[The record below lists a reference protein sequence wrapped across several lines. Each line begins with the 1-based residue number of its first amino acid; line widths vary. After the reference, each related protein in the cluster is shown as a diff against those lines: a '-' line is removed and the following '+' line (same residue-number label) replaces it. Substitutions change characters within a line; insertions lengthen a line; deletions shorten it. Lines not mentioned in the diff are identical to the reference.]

1 MHEADDLPAAA
12 PLTVTCCARPSEPNT
27 TTARDGA
34 SSPATQWRAPLITEP
49 SAAWTAPVVGLAGS
63 SPPRLSAGRSAGSGG
78 RSLPGAA
85 AAWFGL
91 VCGLLVPALARA
103 VATTGA
109 LVASAFEAGVPW
121 SGKLLGSMPRGA
133 FSVGVGSL
141 CATALA
147 VGALGATA
155 VAVAGVG

>member
-12 PLTVTCCARPSEPNT
+12 PLTVTCCTRPSEPKT

-78 RSLPGAA
+78 RSLPGSAA
-85 AAWFGL
+85 AGLGLACGL
-91 VCGLLVPALARA
+91 VVPALAG
-103 VATTGA
+103 ATAAKGA
-109 LVASAFEAGVPW
+109 LLPSALEAGVPW
-121 SGKLLGSMPRGA
+121 AGK
-133 FSVGVGSL
+133 V
-141 CATALA
+141 
-147 VGALGATA
+147 
-155 VAVAGVG
+155 